1 MTPWLDV
8 ASVTAN
14 GSAIDLM
21 NMKQHPCLTRDHPS
35 GKRLCLVTQYLI
47 SLAQAANSTPAQSSG
62 QGGGGLAGLGGN
74 PIILMV
80 LIFAV
85 MYFIVIRP
93 QSKRA
98 KETQR
103 MLSELKK
110 GDEVVT
116 SGGIIGR
123 ISGLK
128 DNEIT
133 LQVQEGV
140 RIRIQRSAVTGRLKT
155 PTTEPPK
162 NEAKAS

>member
-1 MTPWLDV
+1 
-8 ASVTAN
+8 
-14 GSAIDLM
+14 
-21 NMKQHPCLTRDHPS
+21 
-35 GKRLCLVTQYLI
+35 
-47 SLAQAANSTPAQSSG
+47 
-62 QGGGGLAGLGGN
+62 
-74 PIILMV
+74 MV

-103 MLSELKK
+103 MLAELKK

-116 SGGIIGR
+116 TGGIIGR

-140 RIRIQRSAVTGRLKT
+140 RLRVQRSAVTGRLKA
-155 PTTEPPK
+155 PTSTEPPK
-162 NEAKAS
+162 PDKTEKTDKTEAKAS

>member
-1 MTPWLDV
+1 
-8 ASVTAN
+8 
-14 GSAIDLM
+14 
-21 NMKQHPCLTRDHPS
+21 
-35 GKRLCLVTQYLI
+35 
-47 SLAQAANSTPAQSSG
+47 
-62 QGGGGLAGLGGN
+62 
-74 PIILMV
+74 MV

-103 MLSELKK
+103 MLAELKK

-116 SGGIIGR
+116 TGGIIGR
-123 ISGLK
+123 ISGIK
-128 DNEIT
+128 DAEIT

-155 PTTEPPK
+155 TTSSPEPTKT
-162 NEAKAS
+162 EAKAS

>member
-1 MTPWLDV
+1 
-8 ASVTAN
+8 
-14 GSAIDLM
+14 
-21 NMKQHPCLTRDHPS
+21 
-35 GKRLCLVTQYLI
+35 VTQFLI
-47 SLAQAANSTPAQSSG
+47 SLAQAANSSQGAQPA
-62 QGGGGLAGLGGN
+62 GGGGFGGLGGN

-98 KETQR
+98 KETQK
-103 MLSELKK
+103 MLAELKK

-116 SGGIIGR
+116 TGGIIGR
-123 ISGLK
+123 ISGIK
-128 DNEIT
+128 DAEIT

-155 PTTEPPK
+155 PTEPTK
-162 NEAKAS
+162 TEAKAS

>member
-1 MTPWLDV
+1 MT
-8 ASVTAN
+8 
-14 GSAIDLM
+14 
-21 NMKQHPCLTRDHPS
+21 QF
-35 GKRLCLVTQYLI
+35 LI
-47 SLAQAANSTPAQSSG
+47 SLAQAANSSQGQPSG
-62 QGGGGLAGLGGN
+62 QPASGLGALGGN

-116 SGGIIGR
+116 TGGIIGR

-140 RIRIQRSAVTGRLKT
+140 RIRIQRSAVTGRLKA
-155 PTTEPPK
+155 TTAEPPK
-162 NEAKAS
+162 TEATKAS